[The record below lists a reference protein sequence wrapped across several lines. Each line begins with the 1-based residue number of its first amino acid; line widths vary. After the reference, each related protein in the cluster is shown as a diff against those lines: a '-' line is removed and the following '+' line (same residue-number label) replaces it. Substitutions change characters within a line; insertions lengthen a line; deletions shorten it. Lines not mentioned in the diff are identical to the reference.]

1 MADDIVIKADQLS
14 KAYRIWTDP
23 SQRLI
28 SPLFAEAGRWLPGSA
43 GRALNQKAAAGY
55 RDFFALQ
62 DVSFEVKRGEAVGII
77 GRNGSG
83 KSTLLQIIAGTMQ
96 ATRGSAKIKGR
107 VAALLELGSGFN
119 PEFTGRENVYLNG
132 AVLGLTRR
140 EVDARFDDIAA
151 FADIGEFMDQ
161 SVKTY
166 SSGMMVRLAFAVQTS
181 VEPDIFIVDEALSVG
196 DFFFQQKCFKRIAAL
211 RARGTTLLFVS
222 HDMGSVRDL
231 CSRTL
236 YLRAG
241 QAVFFGDSQQAIA
254 RFYREDDPAAAPT
267 AMVAPATVSSL
278 MAASS
283 LESAL
288 AHTIWKQDPAT
299 LATDAP
305 AALLTVEVLNEN
317 KEPAL
322 KHRMGGTATIRSY
335 IHARQDAEVHVAVE
349 FKNRHGQIVSSLG
362 TKVARLTPLALKAGQ
377 IWRVSAQVRL
387 GLESGQYSF
396 QLGLGRPHT
405 QPNLGVRFA
414 ETPWLGPLTID
425 WDYTAEPAPFLGL
438 FDLPA
443 KIEID
448 QVR

>member
-28 SPLFAEAGRWLPGSA
+28 SPLLAEAGRWLPGSV

-62 DVSFEVKRGEAVGII
+62 DISFEVKRGEAVGII

-96 ATRGSAKIKGR
+96 ATKGSVKVKGR

-151 FADIGEFMDQ
+151 FADIGDFLDQ
-161 SVKTY
+161 PVKTY

-254 RFYREDDPAAAPT
+254 RFYREDDPAAA
-267 AMVAPATVSSL
+267 AAAVVAPAAASSL
-278 MAASS
+278 VAASS
-283 LESAL
+283 LENAL
-288 AHTIWKQDPAT
+288 SHAIWKQDPAT
-299 LATDAP
+299 LAADAP
-305 AALLTVEVLNEN
+305 AALLAVEVLNEN
-317 KEPAL
+317 NQPAL
-322 KHRMGGTATIRSY
+322 KHRMGCTATIRSY

-396 QLGLGRPHT
+396 QLGLGRPHA

-443 KIEID
+443 KVEIE